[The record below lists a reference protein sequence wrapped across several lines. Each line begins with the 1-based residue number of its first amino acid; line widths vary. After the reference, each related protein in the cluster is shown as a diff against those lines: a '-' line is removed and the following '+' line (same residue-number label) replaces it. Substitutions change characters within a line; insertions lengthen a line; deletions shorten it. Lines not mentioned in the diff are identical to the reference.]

1 MGRYWQLCAE
11 AKDDAALSC
20 TWCAWDIVHRNR
32 YWRGVAVGAAEQ
44 QTLVAPIT
52 GRIVWNFDQQLN
64 GTANFLNLGRLNQD
78 EIHVLGYGAHGRN
91 TSPDPVTEFSGYVR
105 SDLTNARLPL
115 LILAQDSNA
124 PAIPGPFPALDIPT
138 KPEET
143 YGIPGLADFDVVT
156 HEQAMPTTGV
166 DGMPLSRFLRD
177 FGAFTVVLEY
187 DGIKI
192 EKKFPTQ
199 QVKTAIEKFEQG
211 INADRSTVPRVT
223 RRPNASPPRQ
233 PTLPFVLPPI
243 DPKPSPSP
251 STGSPAK

>member
-192 EKKFPTQ
+192 EKNSQLNRSRPQLKSLNK
-199 QVKTAIEKFEQG
+199 VSMRTA
-211 INADRSTVPRVT
+211 RLCHV
-223 RRPNASPPRQ
+223 
-233 PTLPFVLPPI
+233 
-243 DPKPSPSP
+243 
-251 STGSPAK
+251 